1 MFKDVD
7 FHICINPEHTWKN
20 MHQPAPV
27 IAAEKGV
34 GKTERG
40 VFIFEKN
47 KSGSRRIRAQG
58 M

>member
-1 MFKDVD
+1 
-7 FHICINPEHTWKN
+7 